1 MKTALVTTTIHVP
14 KALEGYLE
22 NFARNGF
29 SADVDVVVVGDKKT
43 PAEAERYCGELA
55 AKSGYPIHFWN
66 VARQQAWLKDLPE
79 LDALL
84 PWNSVQ
90 RRNIAYLQGAVL
102 GADNIITI
110 DDDNHVTDDD
120 YLGGHAVIGKS
131 ETLPSLSSP
140 TGWFNSSHLLVT
152 DPPKPLYHRGY
163 PLCKRDPKEV
173 LRSGQA
179 TGRVVVNAGLWL
191 ETADADAMS
200 HLDAPCRVVGYRD
213 GFDGRAAVAPGD
225 HMVFNSQNTA
235 FHRDTLPAMFLMPMG
250 GRCGELVVGR
260 YDDIWM
266 GMFLKVIADHLGDLI
281 TVGRPLVQQLRND
294 HDLIQDALVEIP
306 AQRISNTM
314 TKTLDQIRLTGRDY
328 ASCYLELIAQLR
340 EGLAR
345 DGYSKA
351 EQAYLSGMYDGMET
365 WVRVC
370 ENFTSTAS

>member
-14 KALEGYLE
+14 KALEGYLD
-22 NFARNGF
+22 NFAKNGF
-29 SADVDVVVVGDKKT
+29 RDDVFVVVIGDRKT
-43 PAEAERYCGELA
+43 PAETEPYCAQLSERT
-55 AKSGYPIHFWN
+55 GYDIQYWG
-66 VARQQAWLKDLPE
+66 VERQQKWLADLPE

-90 RRNIAYLQGAVL
+90 RRNLAYLLAAAAGAES
-102 GADNIITI
+102 IITI

-120 YLGGHAVIGKS
+120 YLGGHAIIGAT
-131 ETLPSLSSP
+131 EELPTLHSP

-163 PLCKRDPKEV
+163 PTSKRDPKET
-173 LRSGQA
+173 LQPGSAR
-179 TGRVVVNAGLWL
+179 GRVVVNAGLWL

-200 HLDAPCRVVGYRD
+200 HLDAPCRVIGYRD
-213 GFDGRAAVAPGD
+213 GFDGRTAVAPGD

-250 GRCGELVVGR
+250 GKCGDLVVGR

-266 GMFLKVIADHLGDLI
+266 GMFVKRIADHLGDLI

-294 HDLIQDALVEIP
+294 HDLIKDALVEIP

-314 TKTLDQIRLTGRDY
+314 TVTLDRISLSGADY
-328 ASCYLELIAQLR
+328 GSCYLELIDQLR
-340 EGLAR
+340 AGLTR
-345 DGYSKA
+345 DGYTA
-351 EQAYLSGMYDGMET
+351 DEQAYLNGMYDGMQT

-370 ENFTSTAS
+370 EGFTTAAS